1 MAQKQKL
8 EQAKLKWCFALF
20 SLVACVCVCKFE
32 MSTAAASWSSTR
44 RCHFE
49 TVRQF
54 QQLCAQLW
62 VTLCRRCRSMAV
74 WRQSF
79 QKHEWKVK
87 CETWD
92 LIPSSLQV
100 SHRRFGE
107 TGEAPKKIAQNY
119 PKLPK
124 IAQNCSKLLKTPQK
138 NYPKMPKNTQKYP
151 KLAQFC
157 SNPA

>member
-8 EQAKLKWCFALF
+8 EQAKLKWCFALC
-20 SLVACVCVCKFE
+20 SHWWLVFACKFE
-32 MSTAAASWSSTR
+32 MSTAAAFEMKKGWASWSSTR

-124 IAQNCSKLLKTPQK
+124 IAQNCSKLT
-138 NYPKMPKNTQKYP
+138 
-151 KLAQFC
+151 QFC
-157 SNPA
+157 SIPA